1 MDVEALMRPFE
12 GTQRKQRI
20 GPGRKPLDYVSGPDV
35 IRRLLDSTENRFS
48 WKVEKTELVEQES
61 QNGPVHYWVVQ
72 GTLSLPEMGVRS
84 GIGTH
89 PAESP
94 EAPKAAETDAFKRAA
109 VKFGVG
115 LHLYEEEPSGQG
127 TNAAPSGYEGN
138 GRGSGGN
145 GSRTYRPPASATGR
159 GGYGNGAAARRA
171 PAAPASDFEEGDNN
185 PFH

>member
-1 MDVEALMRPFE
+1 MDIERLMRPFE
-12 GTQRKQRI
+12 GAQIRQRP
-20 GPGRKPLDYVSGPDV
+20 GPGRKPLDYVSGTDV

-48 WKVEKTELVEQES
+48 WKVEKLELMVQET
-61 QNGPVHYWVVQ
+61 QNGPVYIWVVQ

-89 PAESP
+89 PADSL

-115 LHLYEEEPSGQG
+115 LHLYEDEPSGTG
-127 TNAAPSGYEGN
+127 DHAAVSSHNGN
-138 GRGSGGN
+138 SRGNGGN
-145 GSRTYRPPASATGR
+145 GSRTYRPPATATGR
-159 GGYGNGAAARRA
+159 NGNNSGTTHRA
-171 PAAPASDFEEGDNN
+171 SAPVREFDEEENN